1 MSEAELSFD
10 VTDQPG
16 EQDVAC
22 VVAGL
27 VGFNVGEVGPS
38 NRSTLAVFVRDE
50 DEVLGGLI
58 GYTAWGWLYVEKLWL
73 HETVRGRGAAAR
85 LLGEAEAEAQRRGC
99 HGAWIDTFNPQAL
112 KLYQKQGYTV
122 FGELPQFPKGRS
134 RYFLRKEIGLR

>member
-16 EQDVAC
+16 EQDVAA

-27 VGFNVGEVGPS
+27 VGFNVDAVGPS
-38 NRSTLAVFVRDE
+38 NRSTLAAFARIDG
-50 DEVLGGLI
+50 EVLGGLV

-73 HETVRGRGAAAR
+73 HETIRGQGAAAR
-85 LLGEAEAEAQRRGC
+85 LLDEAEAEAKRRGC

-112 KLYQKQGYTV
+112 TLYQKQGYTV

-134 RYFLRKEIGLR
+134 RYFLRKEIGPR